1 MGTRCTGP
9 GGIPAY
15 PISLRLSPVNSCPL
29 PWLHCYQGYNM
40 WLIGDGTLR
49 LWDVLSPG
57 GECGCVN
64 VGGVEILSCSWNKYN
79 EVREER
85 KRGREGKR
93 GGRKQGEGKG

>member
-1 MGTRCTGP
+1 
-9 GGIPAY
+9 
-15 PISLRLSPVNSCPL
+15 
-29 PWLHCYQGYNM
+29 M

-79 EVREER
+79 EVREGEGGEER
-85 KRGREGKR
+85 GEETGR
-93 GGRKQGEGKG
+93 GGRDEVSIYPFNRLY